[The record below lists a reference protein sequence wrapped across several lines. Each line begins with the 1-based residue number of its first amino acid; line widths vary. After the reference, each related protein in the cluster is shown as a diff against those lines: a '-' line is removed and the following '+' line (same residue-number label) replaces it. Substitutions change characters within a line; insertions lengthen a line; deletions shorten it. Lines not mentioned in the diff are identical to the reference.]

1 MNPSNFMLALKASNS
16 NLGSISLGR
25 RLVKIQAS
33 QIVDT
38 LVDGVKVREVPKSY
52 NFEPCTLDHF
62 QGVDLEK
69 QPTLADMLP

>member
-16 NLGSISLGR
+16 NLGKIPQGK

-33 QIVDT
+33 QIIDN

-62 QGVDLEK
+62 QSVDLEK
-69 QPTLADMLP
+69 